1 MFNEILTGQA
11 SLEPKPATGGPYRE
25 NDVPNETRTCV
36 RCRAAFMVPAT
47 SGAQTCVSC
56 QLSAA
61 QAASP
66 PVNYNSYDYD
76 LTPKRDYTF
85 LYIRIAIAIMAMI
98 AAAAGGYH

>member
-25 NDVPNETRTCV
+25 NEVPNENRTCA
-36 RCRAAFMVPAT
+36 RCHGAFVVPAT
-47 SGAQTCVSC
+47 STAQTCVSC

-66 PVNYNSYDYD
+66 PANYNSYDYD
-76 LTPKRDYTF
+76 LRPKRDYTF
-85 LYIRIAIAIMAMI
+85 VYIRIAIAVMAMI
-98 AAAAGGYH
+98 AAAVGGYR